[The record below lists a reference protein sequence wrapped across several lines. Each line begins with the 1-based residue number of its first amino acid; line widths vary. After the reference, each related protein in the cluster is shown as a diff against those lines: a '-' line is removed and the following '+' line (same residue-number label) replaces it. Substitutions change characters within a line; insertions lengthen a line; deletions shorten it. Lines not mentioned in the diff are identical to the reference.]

1 MTATH
6 SYIAARPRARSAGI
20 IGRFAPAHWIALR
33 RQRRQLAELEDHQ
46 LADIGVSRAE
56 AKAEAARP
64 AWDVP
69 AHWMTLR

>member
-6 SYIAARPRARSAGI
+6 SYIAARPRPRTTGFL
-20 IGRFAPAHWIALR
+20 GRFAPARWIALH
-33 RQRRQLAELEDHQ
+33 RQRRQLAELDDHQ

-56 AKAEAARP
+56 AEAEAARP

-69 AHWMTLR
+69 DHWMTLR

>member
-6 SYIAARPRARSAGI
+6 SYIAARPRPVGI
-20 IGRFAPAHWIALR
+20 FGRFAPARWIALH
-33 RQRRQLAELEDHQ
+33 RQRRQLAELEDRQ

-56 AKAEAARP
+56 AAVEAARP